1 MRKAATYLLCFWFS
15 MLVGVSCIDRPDYVL
30 DEDQMVD
37 LLVDIHKAEGLL
49 ELQASTHGDQ
59 ETQKAIMAAVLVE
72 HGVSRAQYDSSLMWY
87 ARHLKEL
94 VRVYSHVDEQLLD
107 EHDKWSAMTTDSKD
121 FVSSEP
127 GDSVQL
133 WNMRNYL
140 VLDRS
145 RFVDKRFWELE
156 SDTNFHRGDTLR
168 WTFDIDH
175 LTEGQKL
182 LASISFSRD
191 NKEWQG
197 INVDAE
203 TKERRKY
210 LPVGQTTR
218 LIEKN
223 GPQEIT
229 AVPDSM
235 MRFEKAFISVLLIAK
250 DSTKQKSPVFLN
262 NISLIRYHCD

>member
-1 MRKAATYLLCFWFS
+1 MRKAATYLLCLWLC
-15 MLVGVSCIDRPDYVL
+15 MLVGASCIDRPDYVL

-37 LLVDIHKAEGLL
+37 LLVDVHKAEGLM
-49 ELQASTHGDQ
+49 ELQARNHSDQ

-87 ARHLKEL
+87 ARHLKQL
-94 VRVYSHVDEQLLD
+94 VRVYSHVDERLLD
-107 EHDKWSAMTTDSKD
+107 EHDMWSTLTTDSKD

-133 WNMRNYL
+133 WSMRNYL
-140 VLDRS
+140 VLDRE

-168 WTFDIDH
+168 WLFDVNH
-175 LTEGQKL
+175 LAEGQMV

-197 INVDAE
+197 INVNREAQ
-203 TKERRKY
+203 ERRKY
-210 LPVGQTTR
+210 LPVGQTTKM
-218 LIEKN
+218 IEKN
-223 GPQEIT
+223 GPQELS

-235 MRFEKAFISVLLIAK
+235 MRFEKAFLSVMLIST

-262 NISLIRYHCD
+262 NISLTRYHCE

>member
-1 MRKAATYLLCFWFS
+1 MQKSATYLICLLIS

-37 LLVDIHKAEGLL
+37 LLVDVHKAEGLM
-49 ELQASTHGDQ
+49 ELQVSHNNDQ
-59 ETQKAIMAAVLVE
+59 DFQKSIMAAVLVE

-87 ARHLKEL
+87 ARHLKQL
-94 VRVYSHVDEQLLD
+94 VRVYSHVDERLMD
-107 EHDKWSAMTTDSKD
+107 EHDKWSTLTTDNKD

-133 WNMRNYL
+133 WSMRNYL
-140 VLDRS
+140 VLDRT
-145 RFVDKRFWELE
+145 RFVDRRFWELE

-168 WTFDIDH
+168 WTFDVDH

-191 NKEWQG
+191 SKEWQG
-197 INVDAE
+197 VNVNREAQ
-203 TKERRKY
+203 ERRKT
-210 LPVGQTTR
+210 LPVGQKTL

-223 GPQEIT
+223 GPQELS

-235 MRFEKAFISVLLIAK
+235 MRFEKAFISVVLIAA

-262 NISLIRYHCD
+262 NISLTRYHCE